1 MEAAENGSIS
11 LANIAKD
18 RSEKYKTY
26 EGEEVKFNVTAE
38 DGYTVKSL
46 NVKNS
51 SGSDITVTKED
62 DEYSY
67 TQPKNGSTIT
77 ATFAKVEKYKIIH
90 PADAAGFENGT
101 ELNEIMKALPES
113 VGVMLNGDK
122 NNIVRASVS
131 WDAST
136 VTKYDPG
143 SRKAQSFTVKGT
155 VDLSAIEGEEAKAD
169 TQIKVSVDKESTGSD
184 GSSSSGGGGGS
195 SGASTTPNSST
206 DTKSDGNTT
215 TSPADVKTETT
226 KDPDGK
232 VVTLTTITVSAVKQ
246 KEILKQ
252 AKENKS
258 GEIIIKVSKEDVK
271 DDAKL
276 EVNLDKAFIESILSD
291 TDANLTIQTPEGEKT
306 FTREQLKE
314 LADTATGGI
323 IVLELADTQ
332 SPSDDDASLS
342 SVKNRVSKM
351 LLSVRSSKTPNKNIK
366 LVLKMDEKT
375 AASIETL
382 KKLGYTV
389 KYKFYRS
396 TKKSSAYKAKI
407 TKKTKTYINT
417 SGKKGVRYY
426 YKARIMVYDKNGKLV
441 AQTKLKQCKYACRVR

>member
-1 MEAAENGSIS
+1 MLKTSLSFSVAAAEKYEITLEAAENGSIS

-18 RSEKYKTY
+18 RSGKYKTY

-38 DGYTVKSL
+38 DGYTVKSV

-90 PADAAGFENGT
+90 PADASGFENGT
-101 ELNEIMKALPES
+101 ELEEIMKALPES
-113 VGVMLNGDK
+113 VGVMLNGNK

-136 VTKYDPG
+136 VTKYDPN

-155 VDLSAIEGEEAKAD
+155 VDLRKIDLEESEASTK
-169 TQIKVSVDKESTGSD
+169 IKVSVDKESAGSD
-184 GSSSSGGGGGS
+184 GGSSSGGG
-195 SGASTTPNSST
+195 SGTTPTTPT
-206 DTKSDGNTT
+206 DPSN
-215 TSPADVKTETT
+215 
-226 KDPDGK
+226 PD
-232 VVTLTTITVSAVKQ
+232 
-246 KEILKQ
+246 
-252 AKENKS
+252 NP
-258 GEIIIKVSKEDVK
+258 
-271 DDAKL
+271 
-276 EVNLDKAFIESILSD
+276 
-291 TDANLTIQTPEGEKT
+291 TDN
-306 FTREQLKE
+306 
-314 LADTATGGI
+314 
-323 IVLELADTQ
+323 
-332 SPSDDDASLS
+332 PSDNPSGDDASLS

-351 LLSVRSSKTPNKNIK
+351 LLYARSSRTPNKNIK
-366 LVLKMDEKT
+366 VVLKMDEKT

-396 TKKSSAYKAKI
+396 TKKSSAYEAKI